1 MKTNEAIVAFSQSEK
16 IKAGLI
22 WTSQTIEILGGTP
35 EGERRGAERI
45 VHALLSMVGHEV
57 SLARSLAPHAIWDEI
72 DAFVNRAEV
81 MVSSGVGQEAT
92 VHLSRALSKVT
103 TIGQQ
108 SMTVL
113 QEMKLL

>member
-1 MKTNEAIVAFSQSEK
+1 MKANEAIIAFSQSEK

-22 WTSQTIEILGGTP
+22 WTSQTIEILGGIP
-35 EGERRGAERI
+35 EGEKKGSERI
-45 VHALLSMVGHEV
+45 IHALLSMVGHEV
-57 SLARSLAPHAIWDEI
+57 GLAKSLVPHDIWDEI
-72 DAFVNRAEV
+72 DAFVNRAEI

-108 SMTVL
+108 SMTAL
-113 QEMKLL
+113 QEMNLL